1 MAATVTPVPGCE
13 YQIAGSAAF
22 EHEGHVQNGVFFSQ
36 SGEAY
41 AGRVITDGPGEYVS
55 LAFDADDA
63 LIPAFDGWMDLI
75 VREVAPAVAPS
86 RAAA

>member
-1 MAATVTPVPGCE
+1 MAATLIPIPGCE
-13 YQIAGSAAF
+13 YQINGSAAF
-22 EHEGHVQNGVFFSQ
+22 EHEGHVQNGVFLSTT
-36 SGEAY
+36 GEAF
-41 AGRVITDGPGEYVS
+41 AGRVITNGPGEYVS